1 MSQHNPSNSN
11 CDLVQY
17 PGAPNVVCTCDEDTP
32 APSVTLPAATPPR
45 QFALNM
51 SSPLDISAYDEFR
64 EAARELDRARK
75 LMQPAQERFTRAVNA
90 LAELAVTR

>member
-17 PGAPNVVCTCDEDTP
+17 PGAANVVCTCDEDTP
-32 APSVTLPAATPPR
+32 APSVTLPTIQTPMGSGVIVPAGHGAA
-45 QFALNM
+45 L
-51 SSPLDISAYDEFR
+51 SEFN

-75 LMQPAQERFTRAVNA
+75 LMQPAQERFARAVDA
-90 LAELAVTR
+90 LAAQAIAR